1 MALTDSRQTITERS
15 YYVAG
20 GTLRLDTPSYVVRKA
35 DSDLYDGL
43 TRGEFCY
50 VLTSRQMGKSSLMI
64 RAAARLRKE
73 GVAVAVLDLTAI
85 GQNLTSEQWYDGLLV
100 HLGAQI
106 GLEEELAEFWLQHG
120 RLGPLQRWKA
130 AIRDVVL

>member
-43 TRGEFCY
+43 RSGN
-50 VLTSRQMGKSSLMI
+50 G
-64 RAAARLRKE
+64 
-73 GVAVAVLDLTAI
+73 
-85 GQNLTSEQWYDGLLV
+85 
-100 HLGAQI
+100 H
-106 GLEEELAEFWLQHG
+106 
-120 RLGPLQRWKA
+120 P
-130 AIRDVVL
+130 